1 LTTSNAR
8 REYDRLG
15 SGTRLLLEEKRAL
28 RQAMMARRQE
38 VSPAERARL
47 SAAMS
52 ARLGTLPEVVA
63 ASTSGG
69 TVAGF
74 VALPGKGEVD
84 PAAALAAA
92 HARGAHVALPRVS
105 AEAPR
110 LRFHDVDP
118 TDDAA
123 LVPGPFGLR
132 EPAPSAPELA
142 VENIDVMLLPG
153 LAFDR
158 AGRRLGYGGG
168 YYDEA
173 AGKLRAAGRGFL
185 VGVAY
190 DFQLVE
196 RCPAGET
203 DVGVDCVVTDGQ
215 VVRCAPPPSSSD
227 GGGA

>member
-1 LTTSNAR
+1 
-8 REYDRLG
+8 
-15 SGTRLLLEEKRAL
+15 LLLEEKRAL
-28 RQAMMARRQE
+28 RHAMMARRRE

-47 SAAMS
+47 AAAMT
-52 ARLGTLPEVVA
+52 ARLGALPELVA

-74 VALPGKGEVD
+74 VALPGNGEVD
-84 PAAALAAA
+84 PAAALSAA

-110 LRFHDVDP
+110 LRFHGVDF

-132 EPAPSAPELA
+132 EPAPSAPEIT
-142 VENIDVMLLPG
+142 VESIDVMLLPG
-153 LAFDR
+153 LAFDC

-173 AGKLRAAGRGFL
+173 AGRLRAAGRGFL

-190 DFQLVE
+190 DFQIVD
-196 RCPAGET
+196 RCPAGEA
-203 DVGVDCVVTDGQ
+203 DVGVDCVVTDSQ
-215 VVRCAPPPSSSD
+215 VVRCVPEPSSD

>member
-1 LTTSNAR
+1 MT
-8 REYDRLG
+8 
-15 SGTRLLLEEKRAL
+15 
-28 RQAMMARRQE
+28 
-38 VSPAERARL
+38 ARL
-47 SAAMS
+47 SA
-52 ARLGTLPEVVA
+52 LPELVA
-63 ASTSGG
+63 ATTTGG

-74 VALPGKGEVD
+74 VALPGNGEVN
-84 PAAALAAA
+84 PATALSAA

-110 LRFHDVDP
+110 LRFHNVDP

-132 EPAPSAPELA
+132 EPAPSAPEIA

-173 AGKLRAAGRGFL
+173 AGRLRAAGRGFL

-190 DFQLVE
+190 DFQIVD
-196 RCPAGET
+196 RCPAGEA
-203 DVGVDCVVTDGQ
+203 DVPVDCVVTEVRSCAACRSIVGRRGRMIPIAVALPALLVLF
-215 VVRCAPPPSSSD
+215 VVALLVGRSLRLAGAAADARRRSS
-227 GGGA
+227 A

>member
-1 LTTSNAR
+1 
-8 REYDRLG
+8 
-15 SGTRLLLEEKRAL
+15 LLLEEKRAL
-28 RQAMMARRQE
+28 RHAMMARRQE

-47 SAAMS
+47 SAAMT
-52 ARLGTLPEVVA
+52 ARLGALPELVA
-63 ASTSGG
+63 ATTSGG

-84 PAAALAAA
+84 PAAALSAA
-92 HARGAHVALPRVS
+92 HARGARVALPRVS

-110 LRFHDVDP
+110 LRFHGVDP
-118 TDDAA
+118 GDHAA

-132 EPAPSAPELA
+132 EPAPSAPEIT
-142 VENIDVMLLPG
+142 VEDIDVMLLPG

-158 AGRRLGYGGG
+158 AGRRLGHGGG

-173 AGKLRAAGRGFL
+173 AGRLRAAGRGFL

-190 DFQLVE
+190 DFQIVD
-196 RCPAGET
+196 RCPAGGA

-215 VVRCAPPPSSSD
+215 VVRCVPAPSSD